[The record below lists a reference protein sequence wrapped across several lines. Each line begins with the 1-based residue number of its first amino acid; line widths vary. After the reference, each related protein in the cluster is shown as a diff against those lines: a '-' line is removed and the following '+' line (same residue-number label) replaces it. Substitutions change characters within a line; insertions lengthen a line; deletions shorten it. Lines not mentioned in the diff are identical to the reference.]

1 MHDCKVCKLTTPD
14 GEDVQ
19 RSREEKSCFNANL
32 FSVKLFIIL
41 VVVKILDSGEK
52 WQVMRLLTPPKES
65 DRVSQTN
72 HLAQLSAVC
81 SHFPFV
87 RRRTSLSAASS
98 HYGNGSRLAFNRE
111 IKLGIVPPQIDYINI
126 YISAPAKLFFSVF
139 SSVFILSSSLRFCP
153 FITFAMVDGQPDWP
167 GSSERVRHS
176 VSRKNRERSSG
187 V

>member
-1 MHDCKVCKLTTPD
+1 MASYATTH
-14 GEDVQ
+14 
-19 RSREEKSCFNANL
+19 
-32 FSVKLFIIL
+32 
-41 VVVKILDSGEK
+41 
-52 WQVMRLLTPPKES
+52 TPKES
-65 DRVSQTN
+65 DGVSQTN

-81 SHFPFV
+81 SHFPSV
-87 RRRTSLSAASS
+87 LRRTSLSTASS
-98 HYGNGSRLAFNRE
+98 HYENGSRLAFNRE

-126 YISAPAKLFFSVF
+126 YISAPAKLFFL
-139 SSVFILSSSLRFCP
+139 SVFISSSSLRFCP